1 MRMLDLATHPFSDS
15 TSVNEYNANVEHCR
29 NALWAVLPLVCLPW
43 QLDCGFG
50 NPRCI
55 PKKKLHDGKIDC
67 YSGLDEGCPSHYFV
81 CKDKSTCIEP
91 ELFQDGKRHCADG
104 SDEPCAPGQF
114 PCSDASKCIPLAKF
128 QDGVE
133 DCADGSDEECTT
145 SQLECG
151 CGRTRCVSRKQ
162 VGDDFWDCEDGS
174 DELFNVTHSD
184 VCPDGSR
191 RRHGANSVLV
201 GQLQLCTNSSLCHR
215 KLGEI
220 CVVVGGSWR
229 CVCQRGSVRLPGASR
244 CIPTSEVEAYM
255 KEPLPNCTRA
265 RQELSMRFGH
275 TSGFLS
281 KLAKPLSQRADIRRA
296 PITRGP
302 QSAQAA
308 THHPN
313 VTKVPSASAPGIS
326 RQKPTPSS
334 KGEPSVPAV
343 MQPLLS
349 HQNQQKKLAA
359 VYLGKSGDP
368 CGRNESGSCG
378 CAPTSTPINGACVPL
393 LNECANA
400 TLNDCDPAAICMDSP
415 LSYECLCREGYLDV
429 SANPIKKPGRKC
441 MKLVNEC
448 SDARSNDCSPHA
460 KCIDKTVGY
469 TCRCVPGYADISP
482 GGLRKPGRKCV
493 PLVNECETKQHDCD
507 PRAMCR
513 DEAVGYSCH
522 CPFGFADIS
531 PNSTRPGRV
540 CIQLNIECDGCNSTT
555 SHCVPTAGGNVACA
569 CLPGFED
576 LDPINPG
583 QNCSRLLRE

>member
-1 MRMLDLATHPFSDS
+1 MDLLIGRNP
-15 TSVNEYNANVEHCR
+15 TSKVGRVY
-29 NALWAVLPLVCLPW
+29 LPRYLCLPW

-55 PKKKLHDGKIDC
+55 PKKKLHDGRIDC

-133 DCADGSDEECTT
+133 DCDDGSDEECTT

-174 DELFNVTHSD
+174 DELFNVTHSKGYR
-184 VCPDGSR
+184 VEFNLHLTAQPT
-191 RRHGANSVLV
+191 SVLTGAGEDTVRIRCSSASCSSAPTPVSATASWAKFVSLWEARGDASANV
-201 GQLQLCTNSSLCHR
+201 GAFDFLGLPDAFPRLRVSRQAGKASLAL
-215 KLGEI
+215 K
-220 CVVVGGSWR
+220 GG
-229 CVCQRGSVRLPGASR
+229 
-244 CIPTSEVEAYM
+244 
-255 KEPLPNCTRA
+255 N
-265 RQELSMRFGH
+265 
-275 TSGFLS
+275 
-281 KLAKPLSQRADIRRA
+281 
-296 PITRGP
+296 P
-302 QSAQAA
+302 QSAGYQKTPIDSDSNTPLQRDSPLTDSSRHQSTKARFFLESRNA
-308 THHPN
+308 TAFIS
-313 VTKVPSASAPGIS
+313 SASAEEADGCIFRKKRRS
-326 RQKPTPSS
+326 LWEKRIRIVWVCLDQH
-334 KGEPSVPAV
+334 
-343 MQPLLS
+343 S
-349 HQNQQKKLAA
+349 HQRRMRGESDRIATSQANNVLAA
-359 VYLGKSGDP
+359 
-368 CGRNESGSCG
+368 
-378 CAPTSTPINGACVPL
+378 L

-429 SANPIKKPGRKC
+429 SADPIKKPGRKC

-513 DEAVGYSCH
+513 DEAVGFSCH

-540 CIQLNIECDGCNSTT
+540 CIQHVKKITEYKLQ
-555 SHCVPTAGGNVACA
+555 
-569 CLPGFED
+569 FEVE
-576 LDPINPG
+576 
-583 QNCSRLLRE
+583 R